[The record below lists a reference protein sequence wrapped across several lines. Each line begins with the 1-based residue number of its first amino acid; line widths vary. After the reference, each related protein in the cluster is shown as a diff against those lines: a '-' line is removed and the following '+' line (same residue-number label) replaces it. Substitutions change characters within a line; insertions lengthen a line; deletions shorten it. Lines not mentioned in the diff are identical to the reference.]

1 MLLILLAGGGCIPRK
16 KLAYFQAPSER
27 RVDST
32 FSPTRTDYP
41 LQPGDLLSLR
51 FTGPDPVAIQPFGQE
66 NITSANAQVT
76 NIALYVQ
83 GYSVSDSGMVDVPVI
98 GRMKVGGLTVEQ
110 AERVVQTKL
119 NAFVRGA
126 VVKARLVS
134 FKVSVLGEV
143 RTPGTLYIYNERLTL
158 LEALGYAG
166 DLTDLGNREKVMLI
180 RNRSGKVS
188 LYTLNLTDRRL
199 LGSPYFY
206 LQPNDVIYVEP
217 IANKAD
223 RLNLP
228 ALSILLSAITSL
240 LVLVSILVR

>member
-1 MLLILLAGGGCIPRK
+1 MAGQGCIPRK
-16 KLAYFQAPSER
+16 KLAYFQQAAGQR
-27 RVDST
+27 DST

-76 NIALYVQ
+76 NIALFVQ
-83 GYSVSDSGMVDVPVI
+83 GYSVSDSGLVDVPVI
-98 GRMKVGGLTVEQ
+98 GRIKVAGLSVEQ

-119 NAFVRGA
+119 DAFVRSA

-143 RTPGTLYIYNERLTL
+143 RTPGTLYVYNERLTL

-166 DLTDLGNREKVMLI
+166 DLTDLGNREHIRLI
-180 RNRSGKVS
+180 RNRSGKVT

-206 LQPNDVIYVEP
+206 LQPNDVIYAEP